1 MNSFFKKTANWAKE
15 ARFGLF
21 ITAFALI
28 FIITIALV
36 AGSQANNDDPVAS
49 VVTSS
54 NSEISITD
62 STTSTTHT
70 SSDIEDE
77 EKVLLPFSVDVT
89 IARYFFDP
97 SDDLET
103 RSQALITYDNK
114 IIPSMGVDYVY
125 DGKQFDVEASFTG
138 KVVAKLNDNLYGLS
152 VIIEHESGL
161 KALYCGLTEVEVYQ
175 DEIINQGE
183 LIGKSGE
190 SIINA
195 ELGNHLHFALQYDEK
210 YLNPLK
216 SYDKEVQSLAN

>member
-1 MNSFFKKTANWAKE
+1 
-15 ARFGLF
+15 
-21 ITAFALI
+21 
-28 FIITIALV
+28 
-36 AGSQANNDDPVAS
+36 
-49 VVTSS
+49 
-54 NSEISITD
+54 
-62 STTSTTHT
+62 
-70 SSDIEDE
+70 
-77 EKVLLPFSVDVT
+77 
-89 IARYFFDP
+89 
-97 SDDLET
+97 
-103 RSQALITYDNK
+103 
-114 IIPSMGVDYVY
+114 MGVDYVY